1 MNRSSRQIAVGII
14 GAAMLVSGCRD
25 DRFDKVIADQ
35 TQQQAIVSDQLSQLE
50 SRLLS
55 LEKRPRLDF
64 TLINLETSINEKMFT
79 PLVEAGA
86 RLSVKG
92 DNMPPTFYVDVM
104 LKVEV
109 PDIKYES
116 IERQIF
122 PVVDGKGKLLMQQN
136 LPQHGLKPEQV
147 QVTLKPM
154 TWYRGQIINDDMVNY
169 R

>member
-1 MNRSSRQIAVGII
+1 
-14 GAAMLVSGCRD
+14 MLVTLLSACKDNRVD
-25 DRFDKVIADQ
+25 TILATQ
-35 TQQQAIVSDQLSQLE
+35 AQQQSVVEAME
-50 SRLLS
+50 ARLQA

-64 TLINLETSINEKMFT
+64 TLINTETSINEKMFT
-79 PLVEAGA
+79 PMVEASA

-109 PDIKYES
+109 PDIEYES

-122 PVVDGKGKLLMQQN
+122 PVVDGKSKLLMQQN
-136 LPQHGLKPEQV
+136 LPQHGLKPDQIH
-147 QVTLKPM
+147 VTLKPM